1 MVNQQIIRKLV
12 DFEDMVV
19 PTLFKPVQ
27 FKILKKLNAGKNLN
41 DNEKRY
47 LRGKMKEKLQLLE
60 ELESKEGMSN
70 RLNAFLNS
78 VSSYYITGL
87 EALKHNGYGWYFEP
101 KIIEVINTKIEGRIR
116 IENKTLKLI
125 RVKSIKNRKYIVDK
139 KTGLKHATNEQ
150 IIKDVGL
157 TKNEYAKNIWIQMLY
172 RYREL
177 FSKNYSKFKSLI
189 PKQKVINYERY
200 GV

>member
-1 MVNQQIIRKLV
+1 MVNQQLVKKLV
-12 DFEDMVV
+12 NFEDAIV

-27 FKILKKLNAGKNLN
+27 FNILKKLNEGKKLN

-60 ELESKEGMSN
+60 ELESKEEAGN
-70 RLNAFLNS
+70 GINTFLNS

-87 EALKHNGYGWYFEP
+87 EALKHNGYGWYFET
-101 KIIEVINTKIEGRIR
+101 KVIEVMNTKIEGTIR

-125 RVKSIKNRKYIVDK
+125 RVKSIENSRYIVDK
-139 KTGLKHATNEQ
+139 TGLKYATNEQ
-150 IIKDVGL
+150 IIKDISI
-157 TKNEYAKNIWIQMLY
+157 TKNEYAKSVWVQMLS
-172 RYREL
+172 RYKDI
-177 FSKNYSKFKSLI
+177 FIKNYNKFKSLI
-189 PKQKVINYERY
+189 PKQITIDYEKF